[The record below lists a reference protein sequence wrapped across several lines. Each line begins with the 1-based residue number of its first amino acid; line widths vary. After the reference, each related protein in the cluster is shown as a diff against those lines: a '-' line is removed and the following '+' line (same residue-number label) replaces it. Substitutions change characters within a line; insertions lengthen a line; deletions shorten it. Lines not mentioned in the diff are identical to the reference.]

1 MFYSTFTTWF
11 ILTINILLSNEARS
25 DSSNRKIFLLFCSFN
40 KKILIW
46 KYFPTRHIRAN
57 RTSPSTCQV
66 QRKKNCNTVPRW
78 RCDVTTTVQH
88 EHDSYRADDSKSV
101 CRPWPPPPEGG
112 QPLPRPF
119 TFAQHAAAARPMTDR
134 LGPAKG
140 FIYNWNSRSQIAISQ
155 NIG

>member
-11 ILTINILLSNEARS
+11 IQTINILLSNEARS

-40 KKILIW
+40 KKSWYESISQHVT
-46 KYFPTRHIRAN
+46 FA
-57 RTSPSTCQV
+57 RTELPQAPVKSNE
-66 QRKKNCNTVPRW
+66 KKNCNTVPRW